1 MRALQ
6 RLRLVT
12 LQRGGELAKL
22 QWEDVDLETSWVAFP
37 ASITKNKRP
46 HRVPLSPLAL
56 ELFATIPRASPEWVF
71 PGLTGRS
78 PRRDVTRGAQRI
90 GARVLLALREADPN
104 VAVFDFKGHDL
115 RRTGSTRI
123 AEAGISQADIARV
136 LNHSEGGPRVTQ
148 IYNRYQ
154 YDKEKRNALDR
165 WASLLTMILNGRPTS
180 ALLPFAR
187 AR

>member
-1 MRALQ
+1 MA
-6 RLRLVT
+6 
-12 LQRGGELAKL
+12 A
-22 QWEDVDLETSWVAFP
+22 
-37 ASITKNKRP
+37 
-46 HRVPLSPLAL
+46 
-56 ELFATIPRASPEWVF
+56 
-71 PGLTGRS
+71 
-78 PRRDVTRGAQRI
+78 
-90 GARVLLALREADPN
+90 
-104 VAVFDFKGHDL
+104 FDFKGHDL

-154 YDKEKRNALDR
+154 YDKEKRHTLDT
-165 WASLLTMILNGRPTS
+165 WARLLTVTLEERPTS